1 MNLAWEYHGKW
12 QLNVIITIKITR
24 FFFDILLRRG
34 FFVNLRRSIIWKMTI
49 EYDYK
54 N

>member
-1 MNLAWEYHGKW
+1 MDLAWEYHGKW

-34 FFVNLRRSIIWKMTI
+34 FFVNLAW
-49 EYDYK
+49 EHNLEND